1 MRFKPVDQRDFAR
14 HEVEKEEDEQAEGF
28 AEMLAPVRAEVGPCE
43 IPEAIHRLLSW
54 AKAISHA
61 L

>member
-28 AEMLAPVRAEVGPCE
+28 AEMLAPVRP
-43 IPEAIHRLLSW
+43 
-54 AKAISHA
+54 
-61 L
+61 